1 MSVSIKAEAM
11 VVPTEDEAK
20 VERALHNIF
29 PTVRVER
36 VQTQD
41 GQVHLRI
48 QAYNLGALSTLRNL
62 IRQER
67 IRSAVRS
74 LLRAR
79 SKGERVHMFLNKQ
92 AAFAGHVSFCE
103 PTGESPNGPI
113 SIEIDSAQMEPVI
126 DFLASNPNED
136 YVPTSRR
143 GR

>member
-1 MSVSIKAEAM
+1 MDVSIRAES
-11 VVPTEDEAK
+11 VINPTEDEAK
-20 VERALHNIF
+20 VERAMHNIF
-29 PTVRVER
+29 PSTRIER
-36 VQTQD
+36 VQ
-41 GQVHLRI
+41 GANGLFLLRI
-48 QAYNLGALSTLRNL
+48 QSHDLETLSTLRNL

-67 IRSAVRS
+67 IRSAARS

-79 SKGERVHMFLNKQ
+79 TRGERIHMFLNKQ

-113 SIEIDSAQMEPVI
+113 SIEVESSEMEPVI

-136 YVPTSRR
+136 YLPTARR